1 MSEKKVSLGRK
12 LRLDMSR
19 NYQVYLMA
27 LPAVILLF
35 VFAYVPMYGITIAFT
50 KYRPYLGFLGSE
62 WVGLKHFTDF
72 FASVFAWRLIRN
84 TLLLSVYS
92 FIFGF
97 PLPIILALTLNEV
110 RNRYFKR
117 ITQTISYMPYFI
129 STVVICGMMR
139 EFFSYEGVITQ
150 IFSLVTGSAPTN
162 LLGDPA
168 NFRTIFV
175 VSSLWQHM
183 GWDSIIFLAALAN
196 VDQQLYDSA
205 KIDGAGRLKQLQHVT
220 LPGITPT
227 IIILMILS
235 VGSLLAI
242 NDSKILLLYS
252 PMTYETADVIGT
264 YVYRRGIRQSD
275 YSFATAVGLMNT
287 VVNFLLLIFANWF
300 SRKTAEHSLW

>member
-1 MSEKKVSLGRK
+1 
-12 LRLDMSR
+12 
-19 NYQVYLMA
+19 
-27 LPAVILLF
+27 
-35 VFAYVPMYGITIAFT
+35 
-50 KYRPYLGFLGSE
+50 
-62 WVGLKHFTDF
+62 
-72 FASVFAWRLIRN
+72 
-84 TLLLSVYS
+84 
-92 FIFGF
+92 
-97 PLPIILALTLNEV
+97 
-110 RNRYFKR
+110 
-117 ITQTISYMPYFI
+117 MPYFI

-139 EFFSYEGVITQ
+139 EFFSFEGVITQ
-150 IFSLVTGSAPTN
+150 IISQFLNVEPTN

-175 VSSLWQHM
+175 ASSLWQHV
-183 GWDSIIFLAALAN
+183 GWDSIIFLAALSN

-205 KIDGAGRLKQLQHVT
+205 KIDGAGRMKQLRYVT

-227 IIILMILS
+227 IIVLMILN

-287 VVNFLLLIFANWF
+287 VVNFLLLVFANWF
-300 SRKTAEHSLW
+300 SRKTTEHSLW